1 MMIFLIF
8 LLCSFSFATFYIV
21 LRREKAKELTFL
33 YDELE
38 ARFRQSAELRLEL
51 SQLKME
57 ITVLREESD
66 ELLKK
71 VNEIRGV

>member
-8 LLCSFSFATFYIV
+8 FLCSFLFTTFYII

-38 ARFRQSAELRLEL
+38 ARFRQSEELRLEL
-51 SQLKME
+51 WELKME
-57 ITVLREESD
+57 MTALREESD

-71 VNEIRGV
+71 VNEIREA

>member
-8 LLCSFSFATFYIV
+8 FLCSFLFTTFYII

-33 YDELE
+33 YDELG
-38 ARFRQSAELRLEL
+38 ARLRQAEELRLEL
-51 SQLKME
+51 WELKIEM
-57 ITVLREESD
+57 TVLRAESD

>member
-71 VNEIRGV
+71 VNEIRGA